1 VRLPTVSPLR
11 SVRRAVERSLR
22 ARTFIPIAVLS
33 TSALVLMIVVS
44 VVSYTRDLRR
54 EQESRALLF
63 SSLAASSVQ
72 AFAGQFRH
80 DDFTAVLADL
90 ARHRPDVEELAL
102 VNPDGTVGAASS
114 PFRVGDRA
122 WRPDQRPPD
131 HQPLPIPGHGIR
143 VLMPVENTQRCGA
156 CHGSQS
162 RAVAWL
168 EVHFN
173 GQGLEDA
180 RRHLTL
186 TLTLAALP
194 SLALLLGV
202 AWLLLG
208 YDAVKPIQRLVAAMR
223 RAEAGGKLVHADEG
237 RPDEI
242 GEAARRFD
250 GTLAALRA
258 SQAELEQ
265 TYEERMVR
273 ADRLAI
279 VGQMATG
286 LAHEIRNPLAGLSG
300 ALELLAEDFQD
311 QPQRAEV
318 LAEMRHQ
325 VERLSRIM
333 NALLSFARPP
343 RAQLQPADVNTALQ
357 NVLFLVGRQRHAA
370 SVRIEPNLAEGLP
383 KVHADPAQIE
393 QVFLNICLNAAR
405 AIDGKGGTIS
415 VASRLRDAEVV
426 VEISDTG
433 PGIPEVIRPNI
444 FTPFFT
450 THSNG
455 TGLGLAISNRIVTEH
470 GGRIWFQCPPSGGT
484 TFVVTLPV
492 EGRPA
497 AEPGP

>member
-1 VRLPTVSPLR
+1 VKIPLVGLLGA
-11 SVRRAVERSLR
+11 VRRAVERSLR

-33 TSALVLMIVVS
+33 TSALVLMIGVS
-44 VVSYTRDLRR
+44 VASYTRDLRH
-54 EQESRALLF
+54 EQEHRAMLF

-80 DDFTAVLADL
+80 DDFTAVLTDL
-90 ARHRPDVEELAL
+90 ARHRPDVEEVAL
-102 VNPDGTVGAASS
+102 VGPDGRVAAGSN
-114 PFRVGDRA
+114 PFRVGELLWAPER
-122 WRPDQRPPD
+122 RPED
-131 HQPLPIPGHGIR
+131 HQPLPLPGRGVR
-143 VLMPVENTQRCGA
+143 VLMPVENSQRCAA
-156 CHGSQS
+156 CHGFQS

-168 EVHFN
+168 EVRFN
-173 GQGLEDA
+173 GRGLEDA
-180 RRHLTL
+180 TRHLTL
-186 TLTLAALP
+186 TLTLAAVP
-194 SLALLLGV
+194 SLLLLLGV

-208 YDAVKPIQRLVAAMR
+208 NDAVKPIQRLVAAMR
-223 RAEAGGKLVHADEG
+223 RAEAGEVVRADEG

-250 GTLAALRA
+250 GTLEALRL

-300 ALELLAEDFQD
+300 ALELLLEDFRD

-333 NALLSFARPP
+333 DALLSFARPP
-343 RAQLQPADVNTALQ
+343 RAQLQPADVNAALQ
-357 NVLFLVGRQRHAA
+357 NVLFLVARQKQTA
-370 SVRIEPNLAEGLP
+370 SVRIEPHLGAGLP
-383 KVHADPAQIE
+383 KVQADPAQIE

-405 AIDGKGGTIS
+405 ALDGKGGTIS

-433 PGIPEVIRPNI
+433 PGIPEAIRPNI

-470 GGRIWFQCPPSGGT
+470 GGRLWFQCPPAGGT

-492 EGRPA
+492 EGPA
-497 AEPGP
+497 AAVKPA